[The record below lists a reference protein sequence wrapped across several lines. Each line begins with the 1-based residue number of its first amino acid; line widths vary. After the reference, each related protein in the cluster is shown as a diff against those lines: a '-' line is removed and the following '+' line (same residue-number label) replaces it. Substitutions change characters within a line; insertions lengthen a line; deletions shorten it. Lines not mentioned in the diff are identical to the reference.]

1 MSPETIDHTTL
12 SRLAE
17 AGAVR
22 SAHIVGQQ
30 GGWGVLVRYGM
41 TERALAA
48 QRSHQVRIFPKFET
62 LVRYLKGVGI
72 ARFEVDAVDYDPAL
86 KPTRSRPDRAAA
98 MKNAHAAAAHDKW
111 FRAEVAQA
119 LKEADDPNTQW
130 VSNEDAE
137 ASWAT
142 QRAELLKRAA
152 GKAS

>member
-1 MSPETIDHTTL
+1 MTPETIDHTTL

-30 GGWGVLVRYGM
+30 GGWGVLVKYGM

-72 ARFEVDAVDYDPAL
+72 ARYEVDAVDYDPAL

-98 MKNAHAAAAHDKW
+98 MKSAHAAAAYDKW
-111 FRAEVAQA
+111 FRAEVTLA
-119 LKEADDPNTQW
+119 LKEADDPNTVW
-130 VSNEDAE
+130 ISNEEAE

-142 QRAELLKRAA
+142 QRAELLKRA
-152 GKAS
+152 GKTA